1 MEVETLS
8 QAEAPRPPLARRG
21 AQVEVSR
28 DGRGFE
34 GGALLA
40 GVVES
45 EDAGT
50 VAVETTEREVEERAV
65 EQVRRRPPPPAPG
78 WWEAAVAGDVIELL
92 DRGAWWPMRVVGRR
106 KGGLRLLSDVH
117 AAGGEKERFGREK
130 AIRPCCEW
138 REASGHHVYR
148 LGGCE
153 KSQAALGVEVG
164 GKARLVGFEA
174 DSGYNGLM
182 LNVVWCVVT

>member
-1 MEVETLS
+1 M
-8 QAEAPRPPLARRG
+8 
-21 AQVEVSR
+21 
-28 DGRGFE
+28 
-34 GGALLA
+34 
-40 GVVES
+40 
-45 EDAGT
+45 
-50 VAVETTEREVEERAV
+50 
-65 EQVRRRPPPPAPG
+65 
-78 WWEAAVAGDVIELL
+78 IELL

-130 AIRPCCEW
+130 VIRPCWEW
-138 REASGHHVYR
+138 QEESGRHVYR

-153 KSQAALGVEVG
+153 RSEAALCVEVG

-182 LNVVWCVVT
+182 LTVLESRVDGRWRLGGRGTPYDLLVAETNLQAAEAAPVER